1 MQGTVIVTYAQ
12 ENQPC
17 SLITNLTRTLN
28 ITNLRFFLYIIY
40 ACIMAGK
47 ILKIQPMYVKY
58 FLKLHYKIIY
68 LLLCEIFDF
77 YYNKTFI
84 LTIKMN

>member
-1 MQGTVIVTYAQ
+1 
-12 ENQPC
+12 
-17 SLITNLTRTLN
+17 
-28 ITNLRFFLYIIY
+28 
-40 ACIMAGK
+40 MAGK